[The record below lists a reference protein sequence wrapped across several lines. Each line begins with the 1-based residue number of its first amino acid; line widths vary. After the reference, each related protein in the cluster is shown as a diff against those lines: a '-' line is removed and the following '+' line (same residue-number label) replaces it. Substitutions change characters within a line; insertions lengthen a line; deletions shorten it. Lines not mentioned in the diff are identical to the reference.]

1 MYIEKVIIHNFK
13 CFGEPFC
20 LELSDGLNVLVG
32 DNEAGKSTILEAI
45 HLVLTGLLNGRYL
58 KNELSPHLFN
68 NDVVAE
74 YIESL
79 KDTPK
84 PPPEIR
90 IDLFFKGDNLAIL
103 EGDGNSL
110 KDKTACGVS
119 LRIAFDDQYKSIYQ
133 VMVEAGEVRTIPVE
147 LYSVA
152 LTSFARDLIL
162 PRVLPIKAVL
172 IDSSTHRFQNG
183 GDVHLS
189 HIIGTLLSEEQ
200 KLGIS
205 QAHRK
210 MKELFRDDEAIK
222 KVNTMLE
229 DCSNAADADKVISLS
244 VDFSTRNAWENSLAT
259 FLDDV
264 PFSLV
269 GKGEQSIVKTQLALE
284 NKKAKEASIVLLEEP
299 ENHLSFAKLNQ
310 LIRNVK
316 KKCAE
321 KQIIVSTHSSFVAN
335 KLGLESLIL
344 LSDGKSLRFN
354 ALNSETEE
362 FFEKIPGYDTLRVV
376 LCEKAILVEGDCDE
390 LIVQRAYYDD
400 HGVLPIENCIDVIS
414 VGTSFLRFLDLAEL
428 LRKPVVVVTDNDGD
442 VDALKEKYG
451 KYINDEAETADFITI
466 CFDEEIDEGEL
477 TIGKKKKAFNYNTLE
492 PKLLKVNSLDHF
504 NQIFGTA
511 YTETDDM
518 HKYMKNNKTEC
529 ALRLFKTDEEI
540 VFPQYIKDAIN

>member
-1 MYIEKVIIHNFK
+1 MFIEKIIIQNFK
-13 CFGEPFC
+13 GFGDPFC
-20 LELSDGLNVLVG
+20 LELNDGLNVLVG
-32 DNEAGKSTILEAI
+32 NNEAGKSTILEAV

-68 NDVVAE
+68 NEVVTE
-74 YIESL
+74 YLDSL
-79 KDTPK
+79 KESPK
-84 PPPEIR
+84 SPPEIR
-90 IDLFFKGDNLAIL
+90 IELFLKGDNLAIL
-103 EGDGNSL
+103 WGDDNSL
-110 KDKTACGVS
+110 KENAYGVS
-119 LRIAFDDQYKSIYQ
+119 LRIAFDDKYQNIYQ
-133 VMVEAGEVRTIPVE
+133 LMVDAGEVRTVPVE

-152 LTSFARDLIL
+152 LTSFARDSIL
-162 PRVLPIKAVL
+162 PRILPIKAVL

-183 GDVHLS
+183 ADVHLS
-189 HIIGTLLSEEQ
+189 HIISTLLSEEQ

-210 MKELFRDDEAIK
+210 MKEMFRDEDAIK
-222 KVNTMLE
+222 NVNKMLE
-229 DCSNAADADKVISLS
+229 DCSDAADADKVISLS

-264 PFSLV
+264 PFLFV

-284 NKKAKEASIVLLEEP
+284 NKKAKEASVVLLEEP

-310 LIRNVK
+310 LIRNIK
-316 KKCAE
+316 KKCPD

-344 LSDGKSLRFN
+344 LHDGKSLRFS

-390 LIVQRAYYDD
+390 LIVQRAYRDEM
-400 HGVLPIENCIDVIS
+400 GVLPIENCIDVIS
-414 VGTSFLRFLDLAEL
+414 VGTSFLRFLDLAEI

-442 VDALKEKYG
+442 VDALNEKYE
-451 KYINDEAETADFITI
+451 KYLQPGAETADFITV
-466 CFDEEIDEGEL
+466 CFDEEIEEGEL
-477 TIGKKKKAFNYNTLE
+477 TIGAKETPFNYNTLE
-492 PKLLKVNSLDHF
+492 PKLLKVNSLDLF

-511 YTETDDM
+511 YTEKNDM
-518 HKYMKNNKTEC
+518 HKYMRNNKTEC
-529 ALRLFKTDEEI
+529 ALKLFKTDEELL
-540 VFPQYIKDAIN
+540 FPQYIMDAIN